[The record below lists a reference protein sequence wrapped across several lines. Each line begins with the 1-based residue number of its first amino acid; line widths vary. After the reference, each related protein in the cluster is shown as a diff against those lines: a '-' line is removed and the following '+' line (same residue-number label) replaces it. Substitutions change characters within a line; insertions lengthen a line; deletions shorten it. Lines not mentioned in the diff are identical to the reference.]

1 MRVPF
6 SSPPGNLRFLITGL
20 AGLGLATGLSACGS
34 GHDSPQAGGQ
44 QQMQGQA
51 ARVEIMTA
59 KPTSISSERVL
70 PARATPFAEAEIR
83 PQVTGLIQKRLFTE
97 GEQVEE
103 GQALYQ
109 IEPSEYEAAVE
120 SARASLARA
129 EATAQTA
136 SETAK
141 RYERLSNTNA
151 ISRQAYDEAIAAQKE
166 AEAEV
171 GIQKAA
177 LQQARI
183 NLARTV
189 VRSPI
194 AGQIGRSSVTQGALV
209 TANQATALAR
219 VLQLDPIYID
229 MTAASTEVLKWRQ
242 DVAAGKVKTS
252 GNTDAVPVTV
262 RFENGTVYEHTGK
275 LEFSEVSV
283 DQDAGTV
290 IVRAQ
295 VPNPEGFLLPGMFVK
310 AAFSAGTYDNAFLIP
325 QKAVQR
331 TPRGEPMVYVVNA
344 EGMAEQRKIVT
355 QGTEDTNWI
364 VSDGLEAGDRVVTG
378 GLQSL
383 RAGMPVEVVTSEAV
397 AVTAMHDT
405 SDGVEPE

>member
-6 SSPPGNLRFLITGL
+6 SSPYGNLRALAAGL
-20 AGLGLATGLSACGS
+20 AGLGLAGLTACGS
-34 GHDSPQAGGQ
+34 GQGD
-44 QQMQGQA
+44 QQMAARQQSQAQQA
-51 ARVEIMTA
+51 ARVEIMRVE
-59 KPTSISSERVL
+59 PTSISSERVL
-70 PARATPFAEAEIR
+70 PGRARPFAEAEIR

-109 IEPSEYEAAVE
+109 IEPSEYQAAVE

-136 SETAK
+136 RETAK
-141 RYERLSNTNA
+141 RYERLTNTNA

-183 NLARTV
+183 NLDRTV
-189 VRSPI
+189 VRAPI

-219 VLQLDPIYID
+219 VLQLDPIYVD

-242 DVAAGKVKTS
+242 DVAAGKVKSS
-252 GNTDAVPVTV
+252 GNTDSVPVTV

-283 DQDAGTV
+283 DQEAGTV

-295 VPNPEGFLLPGMFVK
+295 VPNPEGFLLPGMFVQ
-310 AAFSAGTYDNAFLIP
+310 AAFSAGTYDNAFLVP

-331 TPRGEPMVYVVNA
+331 TPRGEPMVFIVND

-355 QGTEDTNWI
+355 QGTEGSNWI
-364 VSDGLEAGDRVVTG
+364 VAEGLEAGDRVVTS

-397 AVTAMHDT
+397 AMTAMRDT
-405 SDGVEPE
+405 SGGVEPE